1 MDNWGQLNSEIVACR
16 KCPRLVRYREHVAR
30 EKRRAF
36 REWEYWGRPITG
48 FGDPNA
54 RVVIV
59 GLAPGAHGGNRT
71 GRIFTGDGSGTTL
84 TAALYRAGFANQP
97 TSIHAYD
104 GLELRN
110 AFITAIVRCVP
121 PGNKPAP
128 REEDNCRPYLAR
140 EFALLNQARIVIALG
155 RIACDGYLRLLREQ
169 GRRPRGPWRGKSV
182 PRVEFKHGAVYP
194 LGDSLPTLICSY
206 HPSRQNTQTGR
217 LTEAMLDAVFQKAK
231 EALKGVNTTRGRE
244 PYRL

>member
-1 MDNWGQLNSEIVACR
+1 MANEWDRLNAEIVACR
-16 KCPRLVRYREHVAR
+16 KCPRLVRYRERIAR

-36 REWEYWGRPITG
+36 RDWEYWGKPITG

-54 RVVIV
+54 RLVII

-84 TAALYRAGFANQP
+84 MAALYRAGFANQP
-97 TSIHAYD
+97 ASLHAYD
-104 GLELRN
+104 GLALRD

-121 PGNKPAP
+121 PGNKPTL
-128 REEDNCRPYLAR
+128 REEDHCRSYLAR
-140 EFALLNQARIVIALG
+140 EFALLNQARAVIALG
-155 RIACDGYLRLLREQ
+155 RIACDGYLRLLRKKE
-169 GRRPRGPWRGKSV
+169 KNV

-194 LGDSLPTLICSY
+194 LGDALPTLICSY

-217 LTEAMLDAVFQKAK
+217 LTEWMLDEVFQKAK
-231 EALKGVNTTRGRE
+231 QIIGA
-244 PYRL
+244 